1 MKFVAGNGFKPGK
14 NNYFIHGSL
23 INKPYMKIRRPWR
36 FFAKKVKMKHI
47 KNIEVASEEAVQR
60 LGGQVG
66 WGIAGAALLGPA
78 GLLVGLLRGG
88 KDKNTTFVC
97 ELKNGKRFI
106 AVAPADMWTEIQ
118 AATFK

>member
-1 MKFVAGNGFKPGK
+1 
-14 NNYFIHGSL
+14 
-23 INKPYMKIRRPWR
+23 MKIRRPWR